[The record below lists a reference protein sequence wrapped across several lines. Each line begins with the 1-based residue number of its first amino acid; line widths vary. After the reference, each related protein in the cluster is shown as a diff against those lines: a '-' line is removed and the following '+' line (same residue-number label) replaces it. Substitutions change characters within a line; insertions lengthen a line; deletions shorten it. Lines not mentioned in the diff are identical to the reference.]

1 MVDLAVANLKVVVG
15 ATRNK
20 GDGGA
25 VPQSPT
31 GAGNVVL
38 MRSPNSTTYQ
48 LSQTQQTQ
56 SKQFNP
62 VLGKKKSSRATAAAA
77 ASLLQENS
85 TNTK

>member
-15 ATRNK
+15 AARNK
-20 GDGGA
+20 GDSAA

-31 GAGNVVL
+31 GAGNVIV

-48 LSQTQQTQ
+48 LSQSHQTQ

-62 VLGKKKSSRATAAAA
+62 VLGKKKSSRATVAAAA
-77 ASLLQENS
+77 HL
-85 TNTK
+85 